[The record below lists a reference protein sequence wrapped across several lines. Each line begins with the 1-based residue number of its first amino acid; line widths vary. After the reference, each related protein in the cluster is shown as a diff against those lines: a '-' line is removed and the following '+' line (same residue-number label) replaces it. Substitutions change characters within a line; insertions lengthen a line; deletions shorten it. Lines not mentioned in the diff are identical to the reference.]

1 MDIKKL
7 MHMLDKQEW
16 IVENAGDDGTGAT
29 IEMGQNQGILI
40 LQLNPNGKVSF
51 PTRMGFLP
59 LSIATGSLTKLNN

>member
-40 LQLNPNGKVSF
+40 DRKSVV
-51 PTRMGFLP
+51 
-59 LSIATGSLTKLNN
+59 